1 MASGGDD
8 WLKRA
13 LALLGVMLGVSS
25 AGTLISLSNSGQAK
39 NVPAVAA
46 STPRTMRVDDA
57 TNASGPRIPGT
68 TRPFAM
74 LREFLEP
81 ADTPM
86 FTDGCAPPSSS
97 DAITRLRAVA
107 DCRQVRIHFVIAIVP
122 DWVDSSLQWTF
133 DPMIDAIQMA
143 AGQMD
148 YVPSGFYLPDSDALA
163 RTVSTPASQGEH
175 KTHELEPGA
184 ILFRRVNPEGNP
196 PAATA
201 PRQVAAPRPELLM
214 VLLVGESAISGVH
227 PRALAAAIDFAARW
241 HPDGQNGPVRILGP
255 SYSGSAMSLRTS
267 LEAARQRAASHD
279 SPGLQFDIVTP
290 SASSPNNRDYLN
302 VAGIASFRSTTRS
315 DDEVLTALARFL
327 GRTDRDWRCGKQV
340 ALLVEANTTWG
351 RRFFKQGQGNQA
363 SVDSGAGSAATG
375 STLKD
380 NACYRCTHGDPDDEF
395 TTGAQPMPCAAVLSF
410 PLHIS
415 RLRSEA
421 AQASKAQSSIA
432 VPSPATVSLPLNE
445 PLASTDRMPSVTPI
459 LTAANVETMLG
470 GVFQAINER
479 HVTAVGVLATDKRDH
494 LFLAEE
500 IARRTP
506 NVLPFTIESNLIYLH
521 PDVSSYVRGTVVAST
536 YSLNDRTQFLTRPTL
551 ANHLRHQFASSA
563 AQGTYNALLALMG
576 DTQQMLDYDNP
587 AGPGQPVPALPED
600 GPCQPGHVTC
610 RPPVWISVAAR
621 GSMVSLTSAPP
632 VNGLE
637 TGYSLLVRNSAPFR
651 EARPQQDY
659 IGAHGLF
666 LALIAVIVALLGWHG
681 RQVSK
686 QKLEEQLSGH
696 KLGSLNAERRAGR
709 FAREGAVIALA
720 LWLTKLV
727 FIHFADSNHVEMYKP
742 HFIYITLAIFAG
754 GVLLVRALQA
764 FWTWPPRGW
773 RPILGIVAT
782 TAFAAL
788 IVAWC
793 LLANP
798 GAREAAS
805 RAIVVMALVA
815 TFIDIEWKGYRAV
828 LYDVTHL
835 RRLPVLFG
843 LGAVLC
849 LLCHLATDFWSPADA
864 VMYAD
869 RSGSLASLVSP
880 APIIVV
886 LCGAVY
892 WWGAWNLRRVQLMRL
907 PEIEVGVGDLL
918 KRRALRGGTRP
929 TDVFE
934 QPSLTVGAFILLPAL
949 LTVYALWVGAERVG
963 SIDGRIFGGFLLL
976 GAMCVL
982 SITGHTLAHTLH
994 LGNAILGTL
1003 RALGRHPAVG
1013 AFKTIGEDNFYWHM
1027 TFREVTVAE
1036 LEPLVRRVER
1046 SVAGGQAWTS
1056 EDEGQLAEVEPPGA
1070 RQWRAHAQSVLKSLQ
1085 FEPMKDDTAEL
1096 LRTSDWNH
1104 LHILTSDFNSI
1115 LNRTRWRADF
1125 DSRGCSTEFL
1135 QTLEHMEY
1143 VVMFHGAVVLRHLLT
1158 RLVSGFTAILG
1169 GLLMMML
1176 GHLLYTFQGRAFWL
1190 MLDWVTIGVTGLVG
1204 IRVLA
1209 GLDRDYVLSRLWK
1222 TTPGQ
1227 LSVFGGLS
1235 WRMLAYLAIAIV
1247 AVFAAFFPE
1256 IWGGAGKWLDPI
1268 RKLIP

>member
-25 AGTLISLSNSGQAK
+25 AGTLISLSGGGQAR
-39 NVPAVAA
+39 NVPAVATP
-46 STPRTMRVDDA
+46 TPRTTRMDVA
-57 TNASGPRIPGT
+57 PSAPGPQVPGT

-74 LREFLEP
+74 LQEFLEP
-81 ADTPM
+81 AGTSIL
-86 FTDGCAPPSSS
+86 TDGCPPLASS
-97 DAITRLRAVA
+97 DDIARLHAVA
-107 DCRQVRIHFVIAIVP
+107 DCRQISIHFVIATVP

-148 YVPSGFYLPDSDALA
+148 YVPSGFYLPDSDTLA
-163 RTVSTPASQGEH
+163 RTNSAPAPHGEH
-175 KTHELEPGA
+175 RTHELEPGA
-184 ILFRRVNPEGNP
+184 ILFRRENPEGRP
-196 PAATA
+196 SAAGAPGLAAT
-201 PRQVAAPRPELLM
+201 PRAELLM

-227 PRALAAAIDFAARW
+227 PQALAAAIDFTTRW
-241 HPDGQNGPVRILGP
+241 HTDGQDGPIRILGP
-255 SYSGSAMSLRTS
+255 LYSGSAMSLRAS
-267 LEAARQRAASHD
+267 LEAARQRAASLGAQ
-279 SPGLQFDIVTP
+279 GLRFDIVTP
-290 SASSPNNRDYLN
+290 TASSPNNRDYLN
-302 VAGIASFRSTTRS
+302 IAGLASFRSTTRS
-315 DDEVLTALARFL
+315 DDEVLWALARFL
-327 GRTDRDWRCGKQV
+327 GRTDRAWRCGKQV

-351 RRFFKQGQGNQA
+351 RRFFKQSQGGET
-363 SVDSGAGSAATG
+363 SSDSSPGSTG
-375 STLKD
+375 TVATLKD
-380 NACYRCTHGDPDDEF
+380 NACYKCTHGDPDKEF
-395 TTGAQPMPCAAVLSF
+395 VVGAQPMPCAAVLSF

-421 AQASKAQSSIA
+421 AQASKAQSNLA

-445 PLASTDRMPSVTPI
+445 PLASADRVPSVTPI

-563 AQGTYNALLALMG
+563 AQGTYNALLVLMG
-576 DTQQMLDYDNP
+576 DTRQMLDYDTP
-587 AGPGQPVPALPED
+587 AGPGEPVPTLPED
-600 GPCQPGHVTC
+600 GPCQPGHATC

-621 GSMVSLTSAPP
+621 GSMVTLTSAPP
-632 VNGLE
+632 VRGLE
-637 TGYSLLVRNSAPFR
+637 TGYSLLVQNPPPFR

-666 LALIAVIVALLGWHG
+666 LALTAVVIALLAWHS

-686 QKLEEQLSGH
+686 QKLEEILGGD
-696 KLGSLNAERRAGR
+696 KLRSLNAERRAGR
-709 FAREGAVIALA
+709 FAREGAMIALA
-720 LWLTKLV
+720 LWLTKLAL
-727 FIHFADSNHVEMYKP
+727 IHFADSNHLQVHGP
-742 HFIYITLAIFAG
+742 HRIYIALATLAG

-764 FWTWPPRGW
+764 FWTWPPRGL
-773 RPILGIVAT
+773 RPILGILAT
-782 TAFAAL
+782 AAFAAL

-793 LLANP
+793 LLASES
-798 GAREAAS
+798 GREAAS
-805 RAIVVMALVA
+805 RAIVALALVA
-815 TFIDIEWKGYRAV
+815 TFIDIQWKGYRAA
-828 LYDVTHL
+828 LHDVTHW

-849 LLCHLATDFWSPADA
+849 LLCHLASDFWSPADA

-869 RSGSLASLVSP
+869 RNGSLASLVSP

-918 KRRALRGGTRP
+918 KRRALHGGTKP
-929 TDVFE
+929 ADVFE
-934 QPSLTVGAFILLPAL
+934 QPSLTVGAFMLLPAL
-949 LTVYALWVGAERVG
+949 LTVYALWVGTERVG

-982 SITGHTLAHTLH
+982 SVTGHTLAHTLH
-994 LGNAILGTL
+994 LANAILGTL
-1003 RALGRHPAVG
+1003 RALGRHPGVNV
-1013 AFKTIGEDNFYWHM
+1013 FKTIGEDNFYWHM
-1027 TFREVTVAE
+1027 SFREVTVAE
-1036 LEPLVRRVER
+1036 LEPLVRRVES

-1056 EDEGQLAEVEPPGA
+1056 QDEAQLAEVEPRDA
-1070 RQWRAHAQSVLKSLQ
+1070 RLWRAHAQSVLKSLQ
-1085 FEPMKDDTAEL
+1085 FEPTTDITADL

-1104 LHILTSDFNSI
+1104 LHKLTSDFNSI

-1125 DSRGCSTEFL
+1125 DSRDCSAEFL
-1135 QTLEHMEY
+1135 RTLEHMEY
-1143 VVMFHGAVVLRHLLT
+1143 VVMFHGAVVLRDLLT

-1169 GLLMMML
+1169 ALLMLML

-1190 MLDWVTIGVTGLVG
+1190 MLDWVTIGATGLVG

-1209 GLDRDYVLSRLWK
+1209 GLDKDYVLSRLWK

-1235 WRMLAYLAIAIV
+1235 WRILAYFAIAIL
-1247 AVFAAFFPE
+1247 ALFAAFFPE
-1256 IWGGAGKWLDPI
+1256 VWGGMGKWLDPI